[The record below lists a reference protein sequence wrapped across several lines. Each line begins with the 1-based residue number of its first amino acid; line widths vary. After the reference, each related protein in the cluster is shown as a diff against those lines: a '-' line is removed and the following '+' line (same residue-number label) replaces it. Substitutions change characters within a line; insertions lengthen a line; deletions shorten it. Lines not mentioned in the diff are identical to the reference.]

1 MYGGSSL
8 TDIQR
13 KEIMQNVFLSN
24 DSFHFHNIDDRQFE
38 REWLKQFSWLC
49 YSPKMK
55 SGFCLACILFGY
67 EFVNDSKIKLFE
79 IDPVRVSCTAVILKG
94 ILKGRERRNILIETG
109 CFMKILQPYFIV
121 SRKNW

>member
-1 MYGGSSL
+1 
-8 TDIQR
+8 
-13 KEIMQNVFLSN
+13 
-24 DSFHFHNIDDRQFE
+24 
-38 REWLKQFSWLC
+38 
-49 YSPKMK
+49 MK